1 MDSDLRQQML
11 AYYDQRAPEY
21 EEAFTL
27 GTGTASIQ
35 NPEVFKA
42 EAPVLAGIVRRFGRG
57 RIMDLACGTA
67 VWLPEYAPNCSHI
80 TLFDQSD
87 RMLREA
93 RAKVNRLGL
102 VDRCVSVRG
111 DLFDH
116 TFEHNAYDTAL
127 VGFLLSHLTAAHE
140 HVLFEALR
148 MMLGTSGRF
157 LILDSAWSPERAM
170 VNHKVERQPRRLNDG
185 TTFDIYKRYC
195 DRDDIARWTGQYGVE
210 LHVEH
215 FGAAFYAVSG
225 AFAPT
230 GLPAHPPT
238 CLK

>member
-27 GTGTASIQ
+27 GTGTTSIP

-42 EAPVLAGIVRRFGRG
+42 EAPVLGGIVRRFARG

-93 RAKVNRLGL
+93 RAKVQRLGL
-102 VDRCVSVRG
+102 IDRCVWVRG
-111 DLFDH
+111 DFLDH
-116 TFEHNAYDTAL
+116 AFEPAAYDTAL
-127 VGFLLSHLTAAHE
+127 VGFFLSHLTEAHQ
-140 HVLFEALR
+140 HVLFDALR
-148 MMLGTSGRF
+148 KMLGASGRF
-157 LILDSAWSPERAM
+157 LILDSAWSPERALS
-170 VNHKVERQPRRLNDG
+170 NQKVEHQPRRLNDG
-185 TTFDIYKRYC
+185 TTFTIYKRYC
-195 DRDDIARWTGQYGVE
+195 DRDDIARWAAQYNVE
-210 LHVEH
+210 LCVEH
-215 FGAAFYAVSG
+215 FGPAFYAVSG
-225 AFAPT
+225 RWV
-230 GLPAHPPT
+230 
-238 CLK
+238 